1 MSHQSEIRKRIQTKR
16 QSLTK
21 QQQTNYSAQICQQI
35 VNSGVLDNAG
45 HIAFYLPVR
54 GEADPTPLQLIDAYQ
69 DKHFY
74 LPILSEH
81 KENHLAFARY
91 DENTKM
97 VLNRFRIPEPD
108 VTTASLLHDPS
119 QLDVV
124 IAPLVGVDSRGN
136 RIGMGGGF
144 YDRTFAFKKDEN
156 SSPLLIGFA
165 YDFQLIEPQT
175 PQDWDVAVDQIALQ
189 SQYLSTD
196 DL

>member
-1 MSHQSEIRKRIQTKR
+1 MSYQSEIRKRIQTQR

-21 QQQTNYSAQICQQI
+21 QQQVAYSAQICQQV
-35 VNSGVLDNAG
+35 VNSGLLDNAD

-54 GEADPTPLQLIDAYQ
+54 GEADPTPLQRIEAYQ

-74 LPILSEH
+74 LPILSEL

-91 DENTKM
+91 DQTTKM

-108 VTTASLLHDPS
+108 VATASLLHDPS

-124 IAPLVGVDSRGN
+124 ITPLVGVDPQGN

-156 SSPLLIGFA
+156 RSPLLIGFA

-189 SQYLSTD
+189 SQYLTTGN
-196 DL
+196 L